1 MPSPI
6 SSKKYVAQLSQA
18 KNSDMHIDTISIMN
32 SWKHKLPLEFVD
44 TENQLVGLFGLHFE
58 YLRKA
63 IGIFVVSS
71 VLCFCS

>member
-6 SSKKYVAQLSQA
+6 SSKKYVAQLSGKEQWHA
-18 KNSDMHIDTISIMN
+18 HWYHINYELVETQVAS
-32 SWKHKLPLEFVD
+32 LEFVD